1 MSIPNARTWADV
13 PLSVLQQQVAHLP
26 AFNGATAFS
35 VLALSGKGEHGAFG
49 AGLLNGWSES
59 GRRPMFSMVTGIST
73 GALMAPFAFLGS
85 AYDQRLKTLYTDM
98 SFHGISGRESFH
110 GFIWTGAL

>member
-35 VLALSGKGEHGAFG
+35 VLALSGRGEHGAFG

-85 AYDQRLKTLYTDM
+85 AYDQRLKTL
-98 SFHGISGRESFH
+98 
-110 GFIWTGAL
+110 